1 MPEDVTGSAAAAAP
15 DTDAPG
21 RPTESKVKAI
31 FSQIAPTYDLV
42 NMLASAGLDR
52 GWRRRTVKLA
62 RVGVDSRVLDL
73 AAGTG
78 DLTMAM
84 ARQGKPAEIV
94 STDFVAEMLDVA
106 REKAASYDGPTKITF
121 EVADAQDLAQ
131 FEDDSFNAATIGFG
145 VRNLPDRL
153 ANFREVHR
161 VLKPKGRYCVLE
173 FTTPPLGLVRGPY
186 HWYLGSVV
194 PALGGAVSGDRGAYQ
209 YLNDSIRQFPAQEEL
224 ADELRQAGF
233 SDVRYLNL
241 TMGIVAIHV
250 ATK

>member
-1 MPEDVTGSAAAAAP
+1 MREDAADVPASA
-15 DTDAPG
+15 DESGEQPG

-31 FSQIAPTYDLV
+31 FGRIAPTYDLV
-42 NMLASAGLDR
+42 NILASAGLDR

-84 ARQGKPAEIV
+84 ARQGRPAEIV
-94 STDFVAEMLDVA
+94 STDFVPEMLDVA
-106 REKAASYDGPTKITF
+106 RDKVAAYRGPTRITL
-121 EVADAQDLAQ
+121 EVADAQDLGQ
-131 FEDDSFNAATIGFG
+131 FADESFNAVTVGFG
-145 VRNLPDRL
+145 VRNLPDRA

-173 FTTPPLGLVRGPY
+173 FTRPPAAMVRALY
-186 HWYLGSVV
+186 HWYLGTVV
-194 PALGGAVSGDRGAYQ
+194 PSLGGMVSGDRDAYQ

-224 ADELRQAGF
+224 AAELAAAGF
-233 SDVRYLNL
+233 RDVAYHDL
-241 TMGIVAIHV
+241 TLGIVAVHV

>member
-1 MPEDVTGSAAAAAP
+1 MTEETSSPVLESAGEAAP
-15 DTDAPG
+15 G
-21 RPTESKVKAI
+21 SPTESKVKAI

-42 NMLASAGLDR
+42 NILASAGLDR

-84 ARQGKPAEIV
+84 ARIGKPAEIV
-94 STDFVAEMLDVA
+94 STDFVPEMLDVA
-106 REKAASYDGPTKITF
+106 RVKAESWDGPTKITF
-121 EVADAQDLAQ
+121 EVADAQDLRQ
-131 FEDDSFNAATIGFG
+131 FDDASFNAVTVGFG
-145 VRNLPDRL
+145 VRNLPDRM

-173 FTTPPLGLVRGPY
+173 FTTPPVAVVRGPY
-186 HWYLGSVV
+186 YWYLGSVV
-194 PALGGAVSGDRGAYQ
+194 PSLGGMVSGDRDAYQ

-224 ADELRQAGF
+224 AAELREAGF
-233 SDVRYLNL
+233 GDVSYHNL
-241 TMGIVAIHV
+241 TAGIVAVHV

>member
-1 MPEDVTGSAAAAAP
+1 MPHDETGAAEGVSDAE
-15 DTDAPG
+15 APG

-42 NMLASAGLDR
+42 NILASAGLDR

-84 ARQGKPAEIV
+84 ARQGRPAQIV
-94 STDFVAEMLDVA
+94 STDFVPEMLDIA
-106 REKAASYDGPTKITF
+106 REKAVSYAGPTEITF
-121 EVADAQDLAQ
+121 QVADAQDLAQ
-131 FEDDSFNAATIGFG
+131 FADESFNVATVGFG

-153 ANFREVHR
+153 ANFREVRR
-161 VLKPKGRYCVLE
+161 VLKPKGRYCILE
-173 FTTPPLGLVRGPY
+173 FTRPPVAPVRAVY
-186 HWYLGSVV
+186 HWYLGTVV
-194 PALGGAVSGDRGAYQ
+194 PALGGMVSGDRDAYQ
-209 YLNDSIRQFPAQEEL
+209 YLNDSIRQFPPQEDLAAEL
-224 ADELRQAGF
+224 AEAGF
-233 SDVRYLNL
+233 SDVTYHDL
-241 TMGIVAIHV
+241 TLGIVTVHV